1 MEKIILT
8 GFGVF
13 AANTVNPTEII
24 VNALSHDDGISSY
37 ILPVVYDRCAD
48 AIGNTDGNIY
58 LHLGLASSR
67 NVITVEK
74 YAYNEKRASSA
85 DNDGILFSGEKI
97 RDDGPDTLTTP
108 FDAESI
114 VNALVSRG
122 IESRISSDPGRY
134 VCNNIYYHSLL
145 RGRKALFVHLP
156 PFEKLAEERALE
168 AVKAVIGE
176 LRAQSLSF

>member
-13 AANTVNPTEII
+13 ASNSVNPTERI

-48 AIGNTDGNIY
+48 VIADTDGDIY

-74 YAYNEKRASSA
+74 YAYNEKRASGA

-97 RDDGPDTLTTP
+97 TADGPGTLTTP
-108 FDAESI
+108 FDAERI
-114 VNALVSRG
+114 ADILVSRG

-134 VCNNIYYHSLL
+134 VCNNIYYHSLS

-176 LRAQSLSF
+176 LRLQSLSF

>member
-1 MEKIILT
+1 MEKIVLT

-13 AANTVNPTEII
+13 ATNTVNPTEII

-48 AIGNTDGNIY
+48 VIADIDGDIY

-97 RDDGPDTLTTP
+97 TADGPGTLTTP

-114 VNALVSRG
+114 VDALAGSG
-122 IESRISSDPGRY
+122 IESHISSDPGRY
-134 VCNNIYYHSLL
+134 VCNNIYYHSLS

-156 PFEKLAEERALE
+156 PFEKLAEERALG
-168 AVKAVIGE
+168 AVRTIIGE
-176 LRAQSLSF
+176 VRAQSLSF